1 MKEGQ
6 SGIYYVTGRTTI
18 PPMCPSD
25 PLIAQPSMVALM
37 KNDLVVTYSIDPL
50 SGCAMQLLHEEPG
63 TWGMLC
69 SPCEA
74 SRSGWSASLLWQSRL
89 GGMLWR
95 VAHDSEGADLER
107 PEDRVKPK
115 KNQTAQ
121 DQAAKKLKKQRLA
134 PKDDSDTSNSERCST
149 TGTGSSTTA
158 TGTTGQAAAT
168 KLHKA

>member
-1 MKEGQ
+1 M
-6 SGIYYVTGRTTI
+6 VRTLFN
-18 PPMCPSD
+18 MF
-25 PLIAQPSMVALM
+25 
-37 KNDLVVTYSIDPL
+37 N
-50 SGCAMQLLHEEPG
+50 
-63 TWGMLC
+63 
-69 SPCEA
+69 
-74 SRSGWSASLLWQSRL
+74 
-89 GGMLWR
+89 
-95 VAHDSEGADLER
+95 ADLQKWT
-107 PEDRVKPK
+107 RVKPK

>member
-37 KNDLVVTYSIDPL
+37 KNDLVVTYTVHPL
-50 SGCAMQLLHEEPG
+50 SGWAMQLLHEVPG
-63 TWGMLC
+63 TGLGRWALDLGRMLGRGA
-69 SPCEA
+69 PCFT
-74 SRSGWSASLLWQSRL
+74 
-89 GGMLWR
+89 
-95 VAHDSEGADLER
+95 R
-107 PEDRVKPK
+107 P
-115 KNQTAQ
+115 
-121 DQAAKKLKKQRLA
+121 
-134 PKDDSDTSNSERCST
+134 DDSDTSNSERCST

-168 KLHKA
+168 NLHKA